1 MAGPYGDTTVPRLL
15 LALLL
20 GLTLAGT
27 PAMATPEPNFS
38 IRLAEGD
45 FSVRDY
51 PALVVAEV
59 SVTGDRSSAAS
70 QGFRLLAGY
79 IFGGNTRKA
88 SIAMTAPVIQEP
100 LGSTKIAMTAPVL
113 QSGEGKNWTVRFV
126 MPEGSTLENLPKP
139 NNARVHL
146 HALPPARMAVVRF
159 SGLVWPST
167 ISEKTLALQ
176 GFIRKQH
183 LKETGAPSLAQYNPP
198 WTLWFMRRN
207 EVMIPLAP

>member
-1 MAGPYGDTTVPRLL
+1 MRLILALL
-15 LALLL
+15 LALILDRN
-20 GLTLAGT
+20 
-27 PAMATPEPNFS
+27 PAMATPEPRFD
-38 IRLAEGD
+38 IKLAEGD

-59 SVTGDRSSAAS
+59 SVTGDQSSAAS

-79 IFGGNTRKA
+79 IFGGNTRKTPV
-88 SIAMTAPVIQEP
+88 AMTAPVIQAQ
-100 LGSTKIAMTAPVL
+100 SSSAKIAMTAPVL
-113 QSGEGKNWTVRFV
+113 QSGDGKSWTVRFV

-139 NNARVHL
+139 NNAKVHL
-146 HALPPARMAVVRF
+146 LALVPTRMAVVRF

-167 ISEKTLALQ
+167 IAAKTAALQ
-176 GFIRKQH
+176 GFIRQH
-183 LKETGAPSLAQYNPP
+183 NLKPGGAPSLAQYNPP

>member
-1 MAGPYGDTTVPRLL
+1 VLRLF

-20 GLTLAGT
+20 GLILAGN
-27 PAMATPEPNFS
+27 PAMATPEPRFTV
-38 IRLAEGD
+38 RLTEGD

-51 PALVVAEV
+51 PALVIAEV
-59 SVTGDRSSAAS
+59 TVTGDRSSAAS

-100 LGSTKIAMTAPVL
+100 AGHEKIAMTAPVL
-113 QSGEGKNWTVRFV
+113 QSGEGRNWTVRFV

-139 NNARVHL
+139 NNVRVHL
-146 HALPPARMAVVRF
+146 HALPQARIAVVRF

-167 ISEKTLALQ
+167 IAEKTAALQ
-176 GFIRKQH
+176 GFIGKQH
-183 LKETGAPSLAQYNPP
+183 LHAAGAPSLAQYNPP

-207 EVMIPLAP
+207 EVMIPIAQ

>member
-1 MAGPYGDTTVPRLL
+1 M

-20 GLTLAGT
+20 GLVVAGNS
-27 PAMATPEPNFS
+27 AMAAPEPHFTV
-38 IRLAEGD
+38 RLAEGD
-45 FSVRDY
+45 FSVREY
-51 PALVVAEV
+51 PALVAAEV

-100 LGSTKIAMTAPVL
+100 GSGAKIAMTAPVL
-113 QSGEGKNWTVRFV
+113 QSGAGKSWSVRFI
-126 MPEGSTLENLPKP
+126 MPEGSTLENLPRP
-139 NNARVHL
+139 NNARVRL
-146 HALPPARMAVVRF
+146 RALAPTRMAVVRF

-167 ISEKTLALQ
+167 ISARTAALE
-176 GFIRKQH
+176 GFIHRH
-183 LKETGAPSLAQYNPP
+183 NLKVIGAASLAQYNPP

-207 EVMIPLAP
+207 EVMIPVAAETGL